1 MQFEQ
6 TPHNRVRCIPQR
18 GQYDQATIYAIINA
32 ALICHVTF
40 AVDGQPFVIPT
51 IHAHMGDELNLVHY
65 HR

>member
-6 TPHNRVRCIPQR
+6 TPHNCVRRIPQR
-18 GQYDQATIYAIINA
+18 GQYDQATIYAIIDA
-32 ALICHVTF
+32 AIICHVVF

-51 IHAHMGDELNLVHY
+51 IHARMGDELNLVHY